1 MIDGDGYLTYTN
13 KDPAILSYSFDNGTL
28 NTFVI
33 ALLSTIVALQGAA
46 AIFDLTLGFKKRG
59 TLRIHDLHVFLL
71 STGLSAL
78 AVVDPMFRIDW
89 ITRKRFRGD
98 IPKDTNI
105 DREKRKIQPIVYI
118 RLFLLLFIGPVLNI
132 IIISLSL
139 EAYQSY
145 TFRDAGFG
153 GLAIGANLNSQVQVD
168 PESAFCFLAKVRYGK
183 TDSALTTFH
192 KCRSYLSSFDRGD
205 VLKYQGAAIDA
216 HVRSFGAI
224 WLSVWN
230 ETDGLTIDTRGEIQS
245 QGSIFYVKPE
255 VSEKDLLDVVGIGLS
270 ELQKYCD
277 ANFERANSTQIPN
290 ELRVVYVGTCERLLL
305 KQMIAVLDAMARVI
319 TFKNSSKFEIVSYQD
334 LLNLENEDSTVP
346 YFSADDNLF
355 IRRTRGVISLIPLLI
370 TAVIIVI
377 LRILLRLF
385 VAYNDFPVATE
396 IVVRHGFGLLAC
408 DSMLQDDTVIEYRKK
423 FQLLDKG
430 HFGISSKDGL
440 PEVNRLERGVV
451 G

>member
-33 ALLSTIVALQGAA
+33 ALLGTIVALQGAA

-78 AVVDPMFRIDW
+78 AVVDAMFRIDW

-153 GLAIGANLNSQVQVD
+153 GLAFGANLNSQVQVD

-192 KCRSYLSSFDRGD
+192 RCRSYLSSFDRGD

-216 HVRSFGAI
+216 YVRFFGAI

-277 ANFERANSTQIPN
+277 ANFERANSTQLPN
-290 ELRVVYVGTCERLLL
+290 ELRVVYVGTCERLLP
-305 KQMIAVLDAMARVI
+305 KQMKAVLDAMARVI
-319 TFKNSSKFEIVSYQD
+319 TFKNSSKFEIVSNQD
-334 LLNLENEDSTVP
+334 LLNLENDDSTVP

-355 IRRTRGVISLIPLLI
+355 IRRTRGVISLI
-370 TAVIIVI
+370 
-377 LRILLRLF
+377 R
-385 VAYNDFPVATE
+385 
-396 IVVRHGFGLLAC
+396 C
-408 DSMLQDDTVIEYRKK
+408 
-423 FQLLDKG
+423 
-430 HFGISSKDGL
+430 SS
-440 PEVNRLERGVV
+440 RRW
-451 G
+451 

>member
-1 MIDGDGYLTYTN
+1 
-13 KDPAILSYSFDNGTL
+13 
-28 NTFVI
+28 
-33 ALLSTIVALQGAA
+33 
-46 AIFDLTLGFKKRG
+46 
-59 TLRIHDLHVFLL
+59 
-71 STGLSAL
+71 
-78 AVVDPMFRIDW
+78 MFRIDW

-98 IPKDTNI
+98 IPKDTKI

-290 ELRVVYVGTCERLLL
+290 ELRVVYVGTCERLLF

-370 TAVIIVI
+370 TAVVIVI

-408 DSMLQDDTVIEYRKK
+408 DSMLQDDAVIEYRKK